1 MGKNLYVTT
10 AIPYVNAKPHI
21 GNAMDYLYADIWAR
35 YQKQLYPDRLLRF
48 SAGTDEHGNK
58 IAAKALE
65 QNIAPQ
71 QYADQQYKAFADLMK
86 KLGANYTDFVR
97 TTDPHHEQ
105 SIQHIW
111 HKLQPYIYKG
121 KYEGWYCVGH
131 EAFFTEKEVTET
143 NGTCPDHQTPYE
155 KLSEENYYF
164 KLSQFG
170 PQIKEA
176 IENKRMI
183 IEPEFRQKEILN
195 LIDSGLKDVSV
206 SRPKKSLSWGVP
218 VPNDPDQVIYVWI
231 DALPNYLSVIGYP
244 DKEVWKDFWP
254 AEVQVLGKDILR
266 FHAAIWPAILIA
278 LELPLPKKLLVHGFI
293 NVDGKKISKTVG
305 NVIDP
310 NEIIDSYGLDVFRY
324 YFSRHIPTLDD
335 GDFTWEKFEDAYNNE
350 LANELGN
357 LIQRVGSMINRYQ
370 SGVIGD
376 HPKPEHD
383 IKQYRDYMNELKFNR
398 ALDEVWNM
406 VRELN
411 VYIENVKP
419 WQVAKAAEQ
428 SPEEKEHL
436 DQILAYA
443 SGSLLQIAD
452 LLTPFLPNTAKTIN
466 EVFASGLVKLPESV
480 LFPKIHNHSKA
491 TERT

>member
-1 MGKNLYVTT
+1 MGKNLYITT
-10 AIPYVNAKPHI
+10 AIPYMNAQLHI
-21 GNAMDYLYADIWAR
+21 GNTLDYLHADIWTR
-35 YQKQLYPDRLLRF
+35 YQKQTQPDRLVRF
-48 SAGTDEHGNK
+48 SIGTDDHGNK
-58 IAAKALE
+58 IAAKAKEL
-65 QNIAPQ
+65 NVAP
-71 QYADQQYKAFADLMK
+71 KE
-86 KLGANYTDFVR
+86 YTDGLYEKFINLIKKMDIQYTDSVR
-97 TTDPHHEQ
+97 TTDEHHEQ
-105 SIQHIW
+105 SVQYIW
-111 HKLQPYIYKG
+111 KRLQPYIYKD

-131 EAFFTEKEVTET
+131 EAFFTEKEVTAT
-143 NGTCPDHQTPYE
+143 NGICPDHQTPYD

-164 KLSQFG
+164 KLSQFSS
-170 PQIKEA
+170 QIKEA
-176 IENKRMI
+176 IENKKMV

-195 LIDSGLKDVSV
+195 LIDSGLKDVSI

-218 VPNDPDQVIYVWI
+218 VPDDPDQVIYVWI

-244 DKEVWKDFWP
+244 DKEVWQDFWP
-254 AEVQVLGKDILR
+254 ADVQVLGKDILR

-278 LELPLPKKLLVHGFI
+278 LELPLPKRLLVHGFI
-293 NVDGKKISKTVG
+293 NVDSKKISKTVG
-305 NVIDP
+305 NVVDP
-310 NEIIDSYGLDVFRY
+310 NEIIDTYGLDAFRY
-324 YFSRHIPTLDD
+324 FFSRHIPTLDD
-335 GDFTWEKFEDAYNNE
+335 GDFTWEVFESAYNNE

-419 WQVAKAAEQ
+419 WQVAKEAEQ

-452 LLTPFLPNTAKTIN
+452 LLTPFLPSTAKTIN
-466 EVFASGLVKLPESV
+466 EVFGSGLVKLTDTV
-480 LFPKIHNHSKA
+480 LFPKIHNH
-491 TERT
+491 TESTNK

>member
-10 AIPYVNAKPHI
+10 AIPYMNAQLHI
-21 GNAMDYLYADIWAR
+21 GNTLDYLHADIWAR
-35 YQKQLYPDRLLRF
+35 YQKQTQPNRLVRF
-48 SAGTDEHGNK
+48 SIGTDDHGNK
-58 IAAKALE
+58 IAAKAKE
-65 QNIAPQ
+65 QNLTP
-71 QYADQQYKAFADLMK
+71 KE
-86 KLGANYTDFVR
+86 YTDGLYEKFINLIKKMDVQYTDSVR
-97 TTDPHHEQ
+97 TTDQHHEQ
-105 SIQHIW
+105 SVQHIW
-111 HKLQPYIYKG
+111 QKLQPYIYKG

-131 EAFFTEKEVTET
+131 EAFFTDKDVAET

-176 IENKRMI
+176 IENKKMI
-183 IEPEFRQKEILN
+183 IEPEFRQKEIMN

-310 NEIIDSYGLDVFRY
+310 NEIIDSYGLDAFRY

-383 IKQYRDYMNELKFNR
+383 TKQYRDFMSELKFNR
-398 ALDEVWNM
+398 ALDEVWSM

-452 LLTPFLPNTAKTIN
+452 LLTPFLPGTAKTIN
-466 EVFASGLVKLPESV
+466 DVFASGLVKLPESV
-480 LFPKIHNHSKA
+480 LFPKIHNHSELSSK
-491 TERT
+491 

>member
-1 MGKNLYVTT
+1 MGKNLYITT

-21 GNAMDYLYADIWAR
+21 GNAMDYLLADIWAR
-35 YQKQLYPDRLLRF
+35 HQKQLQPDRLLRF
-48 SAGTDEHGNK
+48 AAGTDEHGNK
-58 IAAKALE
+58 IAAKAKEL
-65 QNIAPQ
+65 NIEPQ
-71 QYADQQYKAFADLMK
+71 QYTDQQYKAFPDLMK

-97 TTDPHHEQ
+97 TTDQHHEQ
-105 SIQHIW
+105 AIQYIW
-111 HKLQPYIYKG
+111 KKLQPYIYKG

-176 IENKRMI
+176 IENKKML

-195 LIDSGLKDVSV
+195 LIEGGLKDVSV

-218 VPNDPDQVIYVWI
+218 VPDDPEQVIYVWI
-231 DALPNYLSVIGYP
+231 DALPNYLTVIGYP
-244 DKEVWKDFWP
+244 DKEEWKDYWP

-266 FHAAIWPAILIA
+266 FHAAIWPALLMA
-278 LELPLPKKLLVHGFI
+278 LELPLPKKLLVHGFV
-293 NVDGKKISKTVG
+293 NADGKKISKTVG
-305 NVIDP
+305 NVVDP
-310 NEIIDSYGLDVFRY
+310 NEIIDGYGLDAFRY
-324 YFSRHIPTLDD
+324 FFSRHIPTLDD
-335 GDFTWEKFEDAYNNE
+335 GDFTWEKFEAAYNNE
-350 LANELGN
+350 LGNELGN

-383 IKQYRDYMNELKFNR
+383 TKQYRDYMDELKFNR
-398 ALDEVWNM
+398 ALDEVWSM
-406 VRELN
+406 IRELN

-419 WQVAKAAEQ
+419 WQVAKASEEN
-428 SPEEKEHL
+428 PEEKEHL

-452 LLTPFLPNTAKTIN
+452 LLTPFLPSTAKIIN
-466 EVFASGLVKLPESV
+466 ETFASGVVRLPESV
-480 LFPKIHNHSKA
+480 LFPKIHNHTEA
-491 TERT
+491 TKTH